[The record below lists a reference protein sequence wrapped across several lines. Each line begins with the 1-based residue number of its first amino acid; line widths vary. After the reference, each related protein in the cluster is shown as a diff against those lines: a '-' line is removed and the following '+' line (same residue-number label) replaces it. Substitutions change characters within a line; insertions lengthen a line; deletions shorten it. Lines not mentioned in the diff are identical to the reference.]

1 MKTICS
7 DLHVT
12 RGEFDETA
20 YPETKARPRSALR
33 PRASLRLAPSHSV
46 SSQVLTIGEFRF
58 GLCHGHQVVPWGD
71 LDSLAML
78 SRQLDVDVL
87 ITGHTH
93 EFKAYKYEDRLF
105 INPGSATGA
114 YSPLRAST
122 RPSFVLMDVDGQR
135 LVAYVYQL
143 VDGEVKVD
151 KIVRSL
157 ERCCAPIS
165 PAHFRS
171 PAGVHKELG
180 IDWPERCHEQQRNAL
195 ADIYRAA
202 LKCCPP

>member
-1 MKTICS
+1 
-7 DLHVT
+7 
-12 RGEFDETA
+12 
-20 YPETKARPRSALR
+20 
-33 PRASLRLAPSHSV
+33 
-46 SSQVLTIGEFRF
+46 
-58 GLCHGHQVVPWGD
+58 
-71 LDSLAML
+71 ML

-114 YSPLRAST
+114 YSPLRATT

-151 KIVRSL
+151 KIVCL
-157 ERCCAPIS
+157 
-165 PAHFRS
+165 PA
-171 PAGVHKELG
+171 
-180 IDWPERCHEQQRNAL
+180 C
-195 ADIYRAA
+195 
-202 LKCCPP
+202 

>member
-1 MKTICS
+1 LKTICS

-20 YPETKARPRSALR
+20 YPETKVRAPLGALAFLPPRRSA
-33 PRASLRLAPSHSV
+33 SHSA

-114 YSPLRAST
+114 YSPLRATT

-151 KIVRSL
+151 KIVRL
-157 ERCCAPIS
+157 
-165 PAHFRS
+165 PARGMHQLPLTSIPFLQEYTKS
-171 PAGVHKELG
+171 TA
-180 IDWPERCHEQQRNAL
+180 
-195 ADIYRAA
+195 
-202 LKCCPP
+202 